1 MYNKRVFSCI
11 GLLLLFNPACNAAEP
26 STNSLPEP
34 LTLELALKLVDQ
46 QHPNLRAANAAID
59 SARAGLQQA
68 ESNDD
73 FTASLNAEARWIKP
87 ATISPDQ
94 QNEDHRLE
102 FSINKTLYDFGR
114 SSAQIDM
121 AGQNVLSQDLQYRNA
136 EQQQYLTIMKRY
148 FDVVLADLQFYRY
161 NEEMAVAYI
170 QYDKI
175 KTRQGLGQTTDIDV
189 AEKEVEYQRIRGLR
203 TQSQNQQRVT
213 RSLLA
218 QALNH
223 PDNLPD
229 TVARPKLDVLS
240 RKLPEVEELQK
251 AALEN
256 NPVLGALR
264 AQLQAAKNSMDAARA
279 GNSPTLSGA
288 LEAYDY
294 ARKTASSDQWR
305 ARIILNVP
313 LWSGNRVDAAV
324 ARAKADVYK
333 LEADLANQENR
344 LKQRVLELWMKIETL
359 RINHDEMKA
368 AMNYAELTLDK
379 NRALYELEVQADLGD
394 SMVKYSAAE
403 RNLVNNDFSIALA
416 FAQLDALSGTLLNKN
431 NEHNLIK

>member
-1 MYNKRVFSCI
+1 MYSKYVFNVL
-11 GLLLLFNPACNAAEP
+11 GLLLLWNPGSNAAEAT
-26 STNSLPEP
+26 SNSLPEP

-46 QHPNLRAANAAID
+46 QHPNLRAANAGIE
-59 SARAGLQQA
+59 SARAGLEQA
-68 ESNDD
+68 ESSDD
-73 FTASLNAEARWIKP
+73 FSASLNAEARWIKP

-94 QNEDHRLE
+94 RSDDHRLE
-102 FSINKTLYDFGR
+102 LSINKTLYDFGR
-114 SSAQIDM
+114 SAAQIDM

-148 FDVVLADLQFYRY
+148 FEVVLADLQFYRY

-213 RSLLA
+213 RALLA

-223 PDNLPD
+223 PDNLPE
-229 TVARPKLDVLS
+229 TVTRPKLDVLT
-240 RKLPEVEELQK
+240 RKLPEVEEIQK
-251 AALEN
+251 AAIEN

-264 AQLQAAKNSMDAARA
+264 AQLQAAKSSMDLARS

-288 LEAYDY
+288 VEAYDY
-294 ARKTASSDQWR
+294 ARKTPSSDQWR

-313 LWSGNRVDAAV
+313 LWSGNRVDAAL
-324 ARAKADVYK
+324 AKAKADVYR
-333 LEADLANQENR
+333 LEADLANQENG
-344 LKQRVLELWMKIETL
+344 LKQQVLELWMKIETL
-359 RINHDEMKA
+359 HIKHDEMKA
-368 AMNYAELTLDK
+368 AMNFAELSLDK

-403 RNLVNNDFSIALA
+403 RNLVKNDFSIALA
-416 FAQLDALSGTLLNKN
+416 WAQLDALSGKLLNKN
-431 NEHNLIK
+431 NEQNLIK